1 MGSEAGA
8 AGGPGYTPAELMT
21 AVAAR
26 ELRDGEVVFVG
37 IGLPNLACNLA
48 RATHAPNLVLIYES
62 GAVGAVPER
71 LPVSIG
77 DPSLVTGS
85 LMVCG
90 MADVFQSL
98 LQNGRI
104 EVGFLGGAQ
113 IDRYGNI
120 NTTVVGA
127 YDHPDVRLPGSG
139 GAAEIAIHARRVVV
153 ISRLSRR
160 AFPETVDFVTSPGH
174 RVRGRTRRELGIP
187 GAGPVKVITDKAV
200 LEADADSGE
209 LVLAA
214 LFPGVAAEEVRGGVG
229 WPLASRATLAEVVP
243 PSATELRLLR
253 EVLDPQRL
261 YLKD

>member
-1 MGSEAGA
+1 MT
-8 AGGPGYTPAELMT
+8 PNYTPAEMMS

-85 LMVCG
+85 LMICG
-90 MADVFQSL
+90 MADVFQMI

-120 NTTVVGA
+120 NTTVVGSYA
-127 YDHPDVRLPGSG
+127 KPKVRLPVSG
-139 GAAEIAIHARRVVV
+139 GAAEIAIHAQRTLI
-153 ISRLSRR
+153 ISRL
-160 AFPETVDFVTSPGH
+160 
-174 RVRGRTRRELGIP
+174 
-187 GAGPVKVITDKAV
+187 DK
-200 LEADADSGE
+200 
-209 LVLAA
+209 
-214 LFPGVAAEEVRGGVG
+214 
-229 WPLASRATLAEVVP
+229 
-243 PSATELRLLR
+243 
-253 EVLDPQRL
+253 
-261 YLKD
+261 